1 MREEDYKAAEAVRLE
16 TLADVN
22 DLGKPWRYEEDGL
35 TVTRTCPW
43 SPPGCHPVGCGLK
56 LYVNDEGR
64 LVKVEG
70 DENHPVTQGRL
81 CPRCIALK
89 DYVYNPARILVPL
102 KRDRADRGKADAWE
116 ECSWDEAFGIVKENY
131 ERICAEYGP
140 ESIIGMSGTGR
151 EGGTM
156 SLYPTMVFGTPNYC
170 YMQSGYACYTP
181 RLAAAAYITGTTYAE
196 WDYSGALPG
205 RWDDERYE
213 LTECLV
219 IWGKAPL
226 ESNPDGFFGH
236 AVVDAMRRG
245 MRIIQIDPRV
255 NWLSARA
262 DILLQLRRHRARHG
276 HAGHHHRGGPL
287 RPRLRRVLVLRL
299 RPAGRARAHDAAREG
314 RRDLPGAGGEDLR
327 RRPHVRHGQA
337 GRHPM
342 GPCRRPEDRR
352 HAEQPVHHLVAGH
365 HRQPGPP
372 RRPAAARFGCGP
384 QRAGLRVQGVHTRRA
399 VPEDDRNGRVPGLLQ
414 HDLELAG

>member
-1 MREEDYKAAEAVRLE
+1 MEKSEGITIPHE
-16 TLADVN
+16 
-22 DLGKPWRYEEDGL
+22 KPWRYEEDGL

-205 RWDDERYE
+205 RWGG
-213 LTECLV
+213 LC
-219 IWGKAPL
+219 AP
-226 ESNPDGFFGH
+226 
-236 AVVDAMRRG
+236 
-245 MRIIQIDPRV
+245 
-255 NWLSARA
+255 AR
-262 DILLQLRRHRARHG
+262 
-276 HAGHHHRGGPL
+276 
-287 RPRLRRVLVLRL
+287 
-299 RPAGRARAHDAAREG
+299 
-314 RRDLPGAGGEDLR
+314 
-327 RRPHVRHGQA
+327 
-337 GRHPM
+337 
-342 GPCRRPEDRR
+342 
-352 HAEQPVHHLVAGH
+352 
-365 HRQPGPP
+365 
-372 RRPAAARFGCGP
+372 
-384 QRAGLRVQGVHTRRA
+384 
-399 VPEDDRNGRVPGLLQ
+399 RVPGAPALCLL
-414 HDLELAG
+414 LRCGTGAGCETGISTEPSGTSAMPRRSP